1 MWFKPMYSS
10 QASMLTSTMALG
22 VNTSLKFYQSGKLA
36 DSNNVRQ
43 EKRSSNLYSISFLDV
58 FPSLQWASDLYNIY
72 FCLYLQLLILL
83 PISTEMFPCKNHLVF
98 HALVLIQ
105 TVKGCR
111 QYLLNQTRVR
121 KAAIFSTVEAW
132 DLGKWLEFYRIK
144 ILQCNV

>member
-1 MWFKPMYSS
+1 MRLVWFKAMYST
-10 QASMLTSTMALG
+10 QASMLTLG
-22 VNTSLKFYQSGKLA
+22 MNTSLKFYQSGKLV
-36 DSNNVRQ
+36 DSNVGKNNFQTTFTAFLFLQIFYKEFVIFIRFVF
-43 EKRSSNLYSISFLDV
+43 RLYF
-58 FPSLQWASDLYNIY
+58 
-72 FCLYLQLLILL
+72 QLLILL

-111 QYLLNQTRVR
+111 QYLLNQARVG